1 MNTNNIST
9 NQLLN
14 DFSDGYLDGRTDNVM
29 KLIEVLSNIISGK
42 KSNNIDNIGV
52 CRAISL
58 LAPFLDEKLVEES
71 QKFLV
76 IDTIC

>member
-1 MNTNNIST
+1 MNTNNISI

-14 DFSDGYLDGRTDNVM
+14 DFSNGCLDGRTDNVM
-29 KLIEVLSNIISGK
+29 KLIKVLSNIISGK

-52 CRAISL
+52 YRAISL
-58 LAPFLDEKLVEES
+58 LAPFLDKKLVEES

>member
-14 DFSDGYLDGRTDNVM
+14 DFSDGCLDGRTDNVM

-42 KSNNIDNIGV
+42 KSNNIDNIGGTQG
-52 CRAISL
+52 RLFTGSIS
-58 LAPFLDEKLVEES
+58 
-71 QKFLV
+71 
-76 IDTIC
+76 